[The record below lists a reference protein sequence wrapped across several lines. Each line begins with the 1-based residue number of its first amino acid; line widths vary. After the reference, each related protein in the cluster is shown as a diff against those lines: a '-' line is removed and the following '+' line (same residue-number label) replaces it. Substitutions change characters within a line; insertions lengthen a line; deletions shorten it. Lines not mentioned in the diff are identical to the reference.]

1 MSGARQYAIKI
12 PADRPTGMEPRFMPG
27 EMVIVDPNRAV
38 EPGCDVLATF
48 ADGEKPPMCMLRR
61 FVRGDRWAVWLKRIA
76 EPDTAAERFPKAALS
91 SVHRM
96 VGATAFAD

>member
-1 MSGARQYAIKI
+1 MRI
-12 PADRPTGMEPRFMPG
+12 PLAHADTTTAQAHLSAALTRP
-27 EMVIVDPNRAV
+27 AV
-38 EPGCDVLATF
+38 EPGCDVVASF
-48 ADGEKPPMCMLRR
+48 ADDGAKPAMCMLRR

-76 EPDTAAERFPKAALS
+76 EPDTAAKRFPKAALS